1 MFERNQRNVP
11 IFNSF
16 SIKTKASRA
25 SMVSTS
31 NLFVHN
37 GHQFKILAWASFHA
51 FALARFYFSLVLFGI
66 PSEIGNGREILPHSR
81 YNLRLQ
87 MTTWSYT
94 DGMVKI
100 LCRTQNKLQIKSGQK
115 SPHPRKRLKITK
127 TGKIHIPQFK
137 YSENKFVLLWGK
149 EFWMLPVT
157 GHCRM
162 DRKVRWASLGY
173 RHVRSVWGSAA
184 EWRGLSKDAHWVSHS
199 AGRGYCKGSG
209 ALCPPHR

>member
-1 MFERNQRNVP
+1 
-11 IFNSF
+11 
-16 SIKTKASRA
+16 
-25 SMVSTS
+25 MVKTS
-31 NLFVHN
+31 NLFVHT
-37 GHQFKILAWASFHA
+37 GHQFKILSWASFHA
-51 FALARFYFSLVLFGI
+51 FALARFYFSLVFFLESPPTLEMVGKFFHIHGTICDFKWPPDHTLTAWLKYYAEPGI
-66 PSEIGNGREILPHSR
+66 NSNQIW
-81 YNLRLQ
+81 
-87 MTTWSYT
+87 T
-94 DGMVKI
+94 KI
-100 LCRTQNKLQIKSGQK
+100 
-115 SPHPRKRLKITK
+115 PHPRKRLKITK